1 MSKRADI
8 KTEGVAGARAPAPV
22 QRAERTSATE
32 AVKAVTS
39 PQAIKAVEKVNPV
52 VEAPAVGTLS
62 ALQLTDEA
70 SRRSLGL
77 LIERVDRGE
86 LTGEEAWRE
95 ALALSLRSA
104 LSLPE
109 PVIEQLLPQLE
120 ALAASSVPELRALR
134 ERLGLT
140 DPQR

>member
-1 MSKRADI
+1 
-8 KTEGVAGARAPAPV
+8 
-22 QRAERTSATE
+22 
-32 AVKAVTS
+32 VKAVTS
-39 PQAIKAVEKVNPV
+39 PQAIKAIEKVSPV
-52 VEAPAVGTLS
+52 VEAPAVGALS

-77 LIERVDRGE
+77 LIGRVDRGE